1 MASSAQG
8 LTGRT
13 ARRVYLALFER
24 DPKKRRP
31 WAGRPGLWM

>member
-24 DPKKRRP
+24 DPKKD
-31 WAGRPGLWM
+31 GLGQAVRDYE